1 MMADVTTWFAVGAIG
16 MTVGTV
22 LFAWEGLSGGGESK
36 KYYATLVA
44 ISGIAA
50 VAYGLLALEV
60 GWQSVG
66 DRTVFL
72 PRYVD
77 WLLTTPLLLLY
88 LTMLADAGR
97 ALLGKIV
104 AADVVVIV
112 AGFAAALMSG
122 VERFALF
129 ALGGLAFVY
138 LAYLLVGPLTALVE
152 GKRTASLF
160 RSLRN
165 LTVILWAIYPAIWL
179 LGPSGLDILTLL
191 VDAMLVTYLDL
202 LTKVGFGLIALNAS
216 AVLAEELGEAS
227 DATPG
232 ADLATDD

>member
-1 MMADVTTWFAVGAIG
+1 MMAEVTTWFAVGAVG
-16 MTVGTV
+16 MTVGTA
-22 LFAWEGLSGGGESK
+22 LFAWEGLGEGRESK

-50 VAYGLLALEV
+50 VAYGLMALEI

-88 LTMLADAGR
+88 LAMLADAGR

-122 VERFALF
+122 VQRFALF
-129 ALGGLAFVY
+129 ALGGLAFIY
-138 LAYLLVGPLTALVE
+138 LAYLLVGPLTARVE
-152 GKRTASLF
+152 GREVASLF

-216 AVLAEELGEAS
+216 AVLAEELGEAA
-227 DATPG
+227 DAAPG
-232 ADLATDD
+232 AEAAMDD